1 MILSAT
7 GSKTFDL
14 LQAFMPFDQSCFCL
28 LNVFPQLL
36 IQDLHHPLLPVFWC
50 KVRVECCSC
59 TRRSHKSAGLSFFMF
74 LLSSSMD
81 VVNKSLV
88 IWEVSTEF
96 AITLELDHH
105 NDSVII
111 PLQTWKCFF
120 FQTCDMIKVLQLKS
134 LVSSLNLEAAAL
146 PKTDDDLQIV
156 NCWSAVHRLVWWSC

>member
-7 GSKTFDL
+7 GKTFDL
-14 LQAFMPFDQSCFCL
+14 FQAFMLFDQSCFCL
-28 LNVFPQLL
+28 LNIYTTFDSGFASSPT
-36 IQDLHHPLLPVFWC
+36 PVFWC

-59 TRRSHKSAGLSFFMF
+59 TRRSHKSAGLSLFML

-81 VVNKSLV
+81 GMKPCDLRSFDRICNYPRARPPEWFCHLSAANM
-88 IWEVSTEF
+88 EVF
-96 AITLELDHH
+96 
-105 NDSVII
+105 
-111 PLQTWKCFF
+111 FF
-120 FQTCDMIKVLQLKS
+120 FQTCDMIKVLQFKS